1 MSEIT
6 RYLRF
11 TIWYRVE
18 HWTFMLSFSVLA
30 ITGLVQKF
38 ATASISIWI
47 IDLLGGIENVRIIHH
62 TSAIVTMFVVI
73 YHIGAIGYRWYV
85 RRVRPTMLPSVK
97 DVTDAWQALQ
107 YNLGFRKNYPQGDRY
122 TFAEKVEYYAVMWG
136 TIVMAVTGFMM
147 WNPIATTNFL
157 PGEVIPASKVAHG
170 LEAILAV
177 TAIIIWHL
185 YHVLIRHFNKSMY
198 MGYIDEVEMIEDHPL
213 ELADI
218 KAGTAQRPVD
228 PELKKKRQR
237 IFIPIYIAIAAVM
250 LVGVYAFVA
259 YEQTAITTR
268 PPAEDV
274 NVFVPLTPT
283 PFPTA
288 VPSSSPSTDAPTS
301 WDDGFGDLFDDS
313 CGMCHNGSLQQGSLD
328 LTTYQAAILGGTN
341 GPGIVPGDPD
351 SSLLIVRQTTGDH
364 PGQLSPEEITLLRT
378 WIEEG
383 APEK

>member
-38 ATASISIWI
+38 ATASISIWT

-85 RRVRPTMLPSVK
+85 RRVRPTMLPSIK

-122 TFAEKVEYYAVMWG
+122 TFAEKVEYYAVVWG

-185 YHVLIRHFNKSMY
+185 YHVLIRNFNKSMY

-218 KAGTAQRPVD
+218 KAGTAQRLVN

-237 IFIPIYIAIAAVM
+237 IFWPVYIVFAAVM

-259 YEQTAITTR
+259 YEETAITTR

-274 NVFVPLTPT
+274 IVFAPLTPT
-283 PFPTA
+283 PLPTPI
-288 VPSSSPSTDAPTS
+288 PSQPPSADTPNN
-301 WDDGFGDLFDDS
+301 WEDGFASLFEGR
-313 CGMCHNGSLQQGSLD
+313 CTLCHGVSISQGGLD
-328 LTTYQAAILGGTN
+328 LTSYQKSLEGGLN
-341 GPGIVPGDPD
+341 GPAIVPGDPD
-351 SSLLIVRQTTGDH
+351 TSLVIMRQLTGDH
-364 PGQLSPEEITLLRT
+364 PGQFSGEEISIIRA
-378 WIEEG
+378 WIEAG
-383 APEK
+383 APEN